1 MGGIRPFRNG
11 LIAAGTAIALAIGFA
26 TAQQPAP
33 TTQHPQTYP
42 HDAAERVHPERFV
55 RQAPKP
61 AAVPT
66 EVWIN
71 KPLNADEKTH

>member
-1 MGGIRPFRNG
+1 
-11 LIAAGTAIALAIGFA
+11 
-26 TAQQPAP
+26 
-33 TTQHPQTYP
+33 
-42 HDAAERVHPERFV
+42 V

-71 KPLNADEKTH
+71 KPLHTQEKTH